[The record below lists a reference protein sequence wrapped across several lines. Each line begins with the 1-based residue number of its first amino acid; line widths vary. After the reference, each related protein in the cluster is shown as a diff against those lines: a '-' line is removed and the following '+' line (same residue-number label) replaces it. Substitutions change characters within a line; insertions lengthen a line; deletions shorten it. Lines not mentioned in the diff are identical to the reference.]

1 MESEVFMWIPEPI
14 ASILCD
20 RDPSFV
26 PYIYTNKNGQRRV
39 LVQLLKAQYG
49 CVESARLWYE
59 HIKKALIEQNFDINP
74 FDPCIFQRKS
84 GDAWTYITLY
94 VDDIMIVSDEIRL
107 VDEVIEKVK
116 SAKPDEAVLAIT
128 THVKSW
134 LSNKSREL
142 FIDSDR
148 LNTVLIVGVN
158 GTGKTTSTAKL
169 ANRLTK
175 SGSKVLLAAADTF
188 RAAATEQLQTWAGR
202 IPVEIVTGEINSDA
216 ASVAFSATTKAK
228 AENFN
233 YLLIDTAGRLHTKQ
247 DLMDELGKV
256 VRVISKQSP
265 VDEILLVIDATTGQN
280 GINQAKI
287 FIEAVGVTG
296 FIITKLDGSAKG
308 GIALAIEKQTGL
320 PIKFVGSGEAI
331 ADLAPFEPGSYIE
344 SLFN

>member
-1 MESEVFMWIPEPI
+1 MSLFKRLFTALRSGSVSSDEWDQIRSTLI
-14 ASILCD
+14 ASDLG
-20 RDPSFV
+20 V
-26 PYIYTNKNGQRRV
+26 K
-39 LVQLLKAQYG
+39 
-49 CVESARLWYE
+49 
-59 HIKKALIEQNFDINP
+59 
-74 FDPCIFQRKS
+74 
-84 GDAWTYITLY
+84 
-94 VDDIMIVSDEIRL
+94 L

-116 SAKPDEAVLAIT
+116 SAKPDDAVLAIT

-202 IPVEIVTGEINSDA
+202 IPVEIVTGEINSDP
-216 ASVAFSATTKAK
+216 ASVVFSAVTKAK
-228 AENFN
+228 TEDLN
-233 YLLIDTAGRLHTKQ
+233 YLVIDTAGRLHTKQ

-320 PIKFVGSGEAI
+320 PIKFVGTGEVITDLDDFDPEAYI
-331 ADLAPFEPGSYIE
+331 AGLFE
-344 SLFN
+344 

>member
-1 MESEVFMWIPEPI
+1 MSLFKRLFTALRTGSVSSDEWDQIRSTLI
-14 ASILCD
+14 ASDLG
-20 RDPSFV
+20 V
-26 PYIYTNKNGQRRV
+26 K
-39 LVQLLKAQYG
+39 
-49 CVESARLWYE
+49 
-59 HIKKALIEQNFDINP
+59 
-74 FDPCIFQRKS
+74 
-84 GDAWTYITLY
+84 
-94 VDDIMIVSDEIRL
+94 L

-116 SAKPDEAVLAIT
+116 FAKPDDAVLAIT

-202 IPVEIVTGEINSDA
+202 IPVEIVTGEINSDP
-216 ASVAFSATTKAK
+216 ASVVFSAVTKAK
-228 AENFN
+228 IESFN

>member
-1 MESEVFMWIPEPI
+1 MSLFKRLFTALRTGSVSSDEWDQIRSALI
-14 ASILCD
+14 ASDLG
-20 RDPSFV
+20 V
-26 PYIYTNKNGQRRV
+26 K
-39 LVQLLKAQYG
+39 
-49 CVESARLWYE
+49 
-59 HIKKALIEQNFDINP
+59 
-74 FDPCIFQRKS
+74 
-84 GDAWTYITLY
+84 
-94 VDDIMIVSDEIRL
+94 L

-116 SAKPDEAVLAIT
+116 SAKPDDAVLAIT

-142 FIDSDR
+142 FLDSDR

-188 RAAATEQLQTWAGR
+188 RAAATEQLQTWAKR
-202 IPVEIVTGEINSDA
+202 IPVEIVTGEINSDP
-216 ASVAFSATTKAK
+216 ASVVFSAVTKAK
-228 AENFN
+228 IESFN

-265 VDEILLVIDATTGQN
+265 VDEILLVIDSTTGQN

-320 PIKFVGSGEAI
+320 PIKFVGTGEAI
-331 ADLAPFEPGSYIE
+331 TDLDDFDSEAYIAGLFE
-344 SLFN
+344 

>member
-1 MESEVFMWIPEPI
+1 MSLFKRLFTALRTGSVSSDEWDQIRSTLI
-14 ASILCD
+14 ASDLG
-20 RDPSFV
+20 V
-26 PYIYTNKNGQRRV
+26 K
-39 LVQLLKAQYG
+39 
-49 CVESARLWYE
+49 
-59 HIKKALIEQNFDINP
+59 
-74 FDPCIFQRKS
+74 
-84 GDAWTYITLY
+84 
-94 VDDIMIVSDEIRL
+94 L

-116 SAKPDEAVLAIT
+116 SAKPDDAVLAIT

-142 FIDSDR
+142 FIDPDR

-188 RAAATEQLQTWAGR
+188 RAAATEQLQTWARR
-202 IPVEIVTGEINSDA
+202 IPVEIVTGEINSDP
-216 ASVAFSATTKAK
+216 ASVVFSAVTKAK
-228 AENFN
+228 TESFN

>member
-1 MESEVFMWIPEPI
+1 MSLFKRLFTALRTGSVSSDEWDQIRSTLI
-14 ASILCD
+14 ASDLG
-20 RDPSFV
+20 V
-26 PYIYTNKNGQRRV
+26 K
-39 LVQLLKAQYG
+39 
-49 CVESARLWYE
+49 
-59 HIKKALIEQNFDINP
+59 
-74 FDPCIFQRKS
+74 
-84 GDAWTYITLY
+84 
-94 VDDIMIVSDEIRL
+94 L

-116 SAKPDEAVLAIT
+116 SAKPDDAVLAIT

-188 RAAATEQLQTWAGR
+188 RAAATEQLQTWARR
-202 IPVEIVTGEINSDA
+202 IPVEIVTGEINSDP
-216 ASVAFSATTKAK
+216 ASVAFSAATKAK

-320 PIKFVGSGEAI
+320 PIKFVGTGEAI
-331 ADLAPFEPGSYIE
+331 TDLDDFDSEAYIAGLFE
-344 SLFN
+344 

>member
-1 MESEVFMWIPEPI
+1 MSLFKRLFTALRTGSVSSDEWDQIRSTLI
-14 ASILCD
+14 ASDLG
-20 RDPSFV
+20 V
-26 PYIYTNKNGQRRV
+26 K
-39 LVQLLKAQYG
+39 
-49 CVESARLWYE
+49 
-59 HIKKALIEQNFDINP
+59 
-74 FDPCIFQRKS
+74 
-84 GDAWTYITLY
+84 
-94 VDDIMIVSDEIRL
+94 L

-116 SAKPDEAVLAIT
+116 SAKPDDAVLAIT
-128 THVKSW
+128 SHVKSW

-142 FIDSDR
+142 FLDSDR

-202 IPVEIVTGEINSDA
+202 IPVEIVTGEINSDP
-216 ASVAFSATTKAK
+216 ASVAFSAATKAK

-320 PIKFVGSGEAI
+320 PIKFVGTGEAI
-331 ADLAPFEPGSYIE
+331 TDLDDFDSEAYIAGLFE
-344 SLFN
+344 